1 MGSIIRAG
9 VYFPLNKCQQSAN
22 RDLPPQQQQQQNEI
36 AHRSTSILVHETGEM
51 LPPIRIQ
58 SVRKRQQLEL

>member
-9 VYFPLNKCQQSAN
+9 VYFPLNKRQQSVN
-22 RDLPPQQQQQQNEI
+22 RDLPQQQQNEI
-36 AHRSTSILVHETGEM
+36 AHRSTSILVHETGEK